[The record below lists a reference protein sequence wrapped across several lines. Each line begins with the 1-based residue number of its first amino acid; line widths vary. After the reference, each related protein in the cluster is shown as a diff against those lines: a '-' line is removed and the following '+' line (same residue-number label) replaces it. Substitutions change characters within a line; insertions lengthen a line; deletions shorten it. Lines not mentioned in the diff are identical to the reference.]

1 MNSIFKKPWGHYKVL
16 QKGKKY
22 LIKNIFVK
30 PGGKLSLQS
39 HRHRSEHWIVVK
51 GIAKVT
57 IDKKIATLKTNQSI
71 FIPRLSKHRLENT
84 HKMGLNIIEVQY
96 GNILSEKDIIRYE
109 DIYERI

>member
-1 MNSIFKKPWGHYKVL
+1 M
-16 QKGKKY
+16 
-22 LIKNIFVK
+22 
-30 PGGKLSLQS
+30 
-39 HRHRSEHWIVVK
+39 K